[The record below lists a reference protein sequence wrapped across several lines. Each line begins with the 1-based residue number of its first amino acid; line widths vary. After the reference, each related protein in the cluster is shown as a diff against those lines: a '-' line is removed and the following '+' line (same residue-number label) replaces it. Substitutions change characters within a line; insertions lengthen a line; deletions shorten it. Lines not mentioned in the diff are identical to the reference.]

1 MIKSCLIKILY
12 RLLDW
17 LIQINYKMRTK
28 FSGILT
34 LFLALVVQLTFAQEK
49 LISGTVTD
57 QSGLPL
63 PGVNIVIKG
72 TSTGTQTDFDGNYS
86 INANNGSIL
95 VFSYL
100 GFATKEVPVGVSN
113 SINISLEEDAAQLE
127 EVVVTAQGIRRE
139 KKALGYAVST
149 VASEDIEQKADTD
162 IGKIL
167 RGKASGVR
175 ITGTGGVSGSGANI
189 IIRGI
194 SSITGGNQPLF
205 VVDGVP
211 FDGSS
216 GGANQDASSGNFQ
229 SGNVSSRFADLD
241 PNNIESVSILK
252 GLSATA
258 LYGGQGRNGV
268 ILITTKSGSGSQK
281 KFEFSVNQSMFF
293 NDIVLPDYQ
302 DTWGNGFQN
311 VYGAFFSN
319 WGARFDSRET
329 IPNAFRT
336 MLLNN
341 FGVEPSTLF
350 PDRTD
355 LDSPNV
361 IYRPYDSQEDF
372 FRTGTISTTSITASG
387 SLGNKGSIS
396 ASYSYTDDQ
405 GFIPN
410 NSLKRNNISFGGNYQ
425 FDNKFTVSGK
435 FNYARTDI
443 QSPFT
448 DASTGSDVAIS
459 TAGTGGIQSIWNI
472 LYLPRSIDIND
483 PYQHPITG
491 ESLWYRGGNDR
502 TNPRWT
508 LDNSKDQNS
517 TDRIFGNF
525 NVSYDIKDWLKLT
538 YRVGLDNQNVRA
550 SRSINK
556 GAKDGIHPNGYLQIT
571 NSRFTIWDHSILA
584 GIDKQLSEDFSVQ
597 ATVGGTFQSRI
608 GQTDGVEGRDQ
619 IIFGLQNLSNYTN
632 TSAIIEGTLFPANTL
647 AYQSYSEENNLSAYT
662 SATFGFKDFL
672 YVNGSLR
679 NEWTSTLEPE
689 NRSQFSPG
697 VSASFVP
704 TSAFKEIQSTGG
716 LNFLKLRVGYGTS
729 PGFPSPY
736 NTRNVLSLT
745 PNAFQPLGGGT
756 TTTASISDFLANPNL
771 KPELSKEYE
780 AGIETRLFNNRVGL
794 EVTVYNRDTEDQ
806 IIARPLAPETGYTA
820 TFTNIGNVVN
830 KGIEIT
836 YDITP
841 IKTDNFSW
849 NLSGSYTTNQSEV
862 KGLDDGEQILYGG
875 IFATPQNAAINGEQ
889 LGVIV
894 GTRILRDE
902 EGNPLIDENGY
913 WIQDPSNGII
923 GDPNPDWFMT
933 INNGIKWKNFSFDMQ
948 WEYQQGGDIYATTVG
963 ALIGRGLVED
973 TDFDRTQGIIL
984 PGVRQ
989 STGQSNDIQITSTEA
1004 YFNNIG
1010 FGLDEVLI
1018 YDATHVRLREASL
1031 SYSLDS
1037 KWLKN
1042 TPFGSVS
1049 LTLAGQNLFVKAFN
1063 VPSSVNYDPE
1073 LNSLGVGN
1081 SQGFDYLT
1089 SWNSRRYGMSVKLT
1103 F

>member
-1 MIKSCLIKILY
+1 MKSPTKRIL
-12 RLLDW
+12 
-17 LIQINYKMRTK
+17 M
-28 FSGILT
+28 
-34 LFLALVVQLTFAQEK
+34 LFLALVAQISFAQETTITGK
-49 LISGTVTD
+49 VTD
-57 QSGLPL
+57 DQGLPL
-63 PGVNIVIKG
+63 PGVNIVVKN
-72 TSTGTQTDFDGNYS
+72 TNNGTQSDFDGIYTIQAAQGNV
-86 INANNGSIL
+86 L

-100 GFATKEVPVGVSN
+100 GFAEKEVTVGS
-113 SINISLEEDAAQLE
+113 SSTINVQLDPSADVLE
-127 EVVVTAQGIRRE
+127 EVIVTAQGIRRE
-139 KKALGYAVST
+139 KKALGYAVTT
-149 VASEDIEQKADTD
+149 VKSEDLEQKADTD

-205 VVDGVP
+205 IVDGVP

-216 GGANQDASSGNFQ
+216 GGANQDGSSGAFQ

-268 ILITTKSGSGSQK
+268 ILITTKSGSNTNK
-281 KFEFSVNQSMFF
+281 KFEFTVNQSFFF

-311 VYGAFFSN
+311 AYGAFFSN

-336 MLLNN
+336 SIQNN
-341 FGVEPSTLF
+341 FDGIEPSVLF
-350 PDRTD
+350 PDRPE
-355 LDSPNV
+355 LDNPTV
-361 IYRPYDSQEDF
+361 AYRPYDSQKEF
-372 FRTGTISTTSITASG
+372 FKTGTISTTSINASG
-387 SLGNKGSIS
+387 ALGDKGSVN
-396 ASYSYTDDQ
+396 ASYAHTSDE

-410 NSLKRNNISFGGNYQ
+410 NSLTRNNLSFGGTYK

-448 DASTGSDVAIS
+448 DASTGSDVALS

-472 LYLPRSIDIND
+472 LYLPRSVDIND
-483 PYQHPITG
+483 PFQHPVTG

-508 LDNSKDQNS
+508 LNNTRDSNS
-517 TDRIFGNF
+517 TDRLFSNF
-525 NVSYDIKDWLKLT
+525 NVSYDLKDWFKLT

-550 SRSINK
+550 QRSINK
-556 GAKDGIHPNGYLQIT
+556 GAKDGIHPTGYLQVT
-571 NSRFTIWDHSILA
+571 NSRFTIWDHSLLG
-584 GIDKQLSEDFSVQ
+584 GIDKQLSENFNLQ
-597 ATVGGTFQSRI
+597 GTIGATFQSRI
-608 GQTDGVEGRDQ
+608 GTTDGVEGRDQ
-619 IIFGLQNLSNYTN
+619 IIFGLQNIGNYAN
-632 TSAIIEGTLFPANTL
+632 TSGIIEGTLFPLNTVS
-647 AYQSYSEENNLSAYT
+647 YQSYSEENNLSAYAST
-662 SATFGFKDFL
+662 TFGYKDFL
-672 YVNGSLR
+672 YLNASAR
-679 NEWTSTLEPE
+679 NEWTSTLESA

-697 VSASFVP
+697 VSASFIP
-704 TSAFKEIQSTGG
+704 TSAFKGIKSQNGI
-716 LNFLKLRVGYGTS
+716 NFLKLRLGYGTS
-729 PGFPSPY
+729 PGFPTPY
-736 NTRNVLSLT
+736 NTRNVLSLV
-745 PNAFQPLGGGT
+745 PNAFAGNIT
-756 TTTASISDFLANPNL
+756 TTSVNNFLANPDL
-771 KPELSKEYE
+771 RPELSKEFE
-780 AGIETRLFNNRVGL
+780 VGVDARLFDNRLGF
-794 EVTVYNRDTEDQ
+794 EITYYNRDTEDQ
-806 IIARPLAPETGYTA
+806 IIARPLAPETGFTS
-820 TFTNIGNVVN
+820 TFTNVGNVIN
-830 KGIEIT
+830 EGIEIT

-841 IKTDNFSW
+841 VRTDNFRW
-849 NLSGSYTTNQSEV
+849 NISGSYTTNQSEV
-862 KGLDDGEQILYGG
+862 KGLDEGEQILYGG
-875 IFATPQNAAINGEQ
+875 IFATPANAAINGEQ

-894 GTRILRDE
+894 GTRVLRDDN
-902 EGNPLIDENGY
+902 GNFLIDENGE
-913 WIQDPSNGII
+913 WIQDPTNGII
-923 GDPNPDWFMT
+923 GDPNPKWFMT
-933 INNGIKWKNFSFDMQ
+933 VNNGIKWKNLSLNMQ
-948 WEYQQGGDIYATTVG
+948 WEYQHGGDIYATTVG
-963 ALIGRGLVED
+963 ALVGRGLVED

-984 PGVRQ
+984 PGIRQ
-989 STGQSNDIQITSTEA
+989 STGQPNDIQVTSTEA

-1010 FGLDEVLI
+1010 FGLDEQLI
-1018 YDATHVRLREASL
+1018 YDASHIRLREASL
-1031 SYSLDS
+1031 SYSLSS
-1037 KWLKN
+1037 KWLEN

>member
-1 MIKSCLIKILY
+1 MKSPTKRIL
-12 RLLDW
+12 
-17 LIQINYKMRTK
+17 M
-28 FSGILT
+28 
-34 LFLALVVQLTFAQEK
+34 LFLALVAQISFAQESTITGK
-49 LISGTVTD
+49 VTD
-57 QSGLPL
+57 DQGLPL
-63 PGVNIVIKG
+63 PGVNIVVKN
-72 TSTGTQTDFDGNYS
+72 TNNGTQTDFDGIYS
-86 INANNGSIL
+86 IESSQGSVL

-100 GFATKEVPVGVSN
+100 GFSDKEVTVGS
-113 SINISLEEDAAQLE
+113 STTINVQLEPSAAQLE

-149 VASEDIEQKADTD
+149 VKSDDLEQKADTD

-189 IIRGI
+189 IIRGT

-216 GGANQDASSGNFQ
+216 GGANQDASSGSFQ

-268 ILITTKSGSGSQK
+268 ILITTKSGTSARK
-281 KFEFSVNQSMFF
+281 KFEFTVNQSVFL

-319 WGARFDSRET
+319 WGARFDSQET

-336 MLLNN
+336 SINNN
-341 FGVEPSTLF
+341 FDGIEPSVLF
-350 PDRTD
+350 PDRPE
-355 LDSPNV
+355 LDNPNV
-361 IYRPYDSQEDF
+361 VYRPYDSQKAF
-372 FRTGTISTTSITASG
+372 FKTGVISTTSINASG
-387 SLGNKGSIS
+387 SIGDKGSIN
-396 ASYSYTDDQ
+396 ASYAHTNDE

-410 NSLKRNNISFGGNYQ
+410 NSLTRNNISFGGTYK

-435 FNYARTDI
+435 FNYARTNI

-448 DASTGSDVAIS
+448 DASTGSDVALS

-472 LYLPRSIDIND
+472 LYLPRSVDIND
-483 PYQHPITG
+483 PFQHPVTG

-508 LDNSKDQNS
+508 LNNTRDTNS
-517 TDRIFGNF
+517 TDRLFSNF
-525 NVSYDIKDWLKLT
+525 NVSYDLKDWLKLT

-550 SRSINK
+550 QRSINK
-556 GAKDGIHPNGYLQIT
+556 GSKDGIHPTGYLQVT

-584 GIDKQLSEDFSVQ
+584 GIDKQLSENFNLQ
-597 ATVGGTFQSRI
+597 GTVGGTFQSRI
-608 GQTDGVEGRDQ
+608 GTSDGVEGRDQ
-619 IIFGLQNLSNYTN
+619 IIFGLQNIGNYAN
-632 TSAIIEGTLFPANTL
+632 ASGIIEGTLFPLNTVS
-647 AYQSYSEENNLSAYT
+647 YQSYSEENNIAAYV
-662 SATFGFKDFL
+662 SATVGFKDYL
-672 YVNGSLR
+672 YLNASAR
-679 NEWTSTLEPE
+679 NEWTSTLETA

-697 VSASFVP
+697 VSASFIP
-704 TSAFKEIQSTGG
+704 TSAFKGIKSQNG
-716 LNFLKLRVGYGTS
+716 LNFLKLRMGYGTS
-729 PGFPSPY
+729 PGFPTPY
-736 NTRNVLSLT
+736 NTRNVLSLV
-745 PNAFQPLGGGT
+745 PNAFAGNIT
-756 TTTASISDFLANPNL
+756 TTSVNNFLANPDL
-771 KPELSKEYE
+771 RPELSKEFE
-780 AGIETRLFNNRVGL
+780 AGIDARFFDNRIGF
-794 EVTVYNRDTEDQ
+794 EITYYNRDTEDQ
-806 IIARPLAPETGYTA
+806 IIARPLAPETGFTS
-820 TFTNIGNVVN
+820 TFTNVGNVIN
-830 KGIEIT
+830 EGIEIT

-841 IKTDNFSW
+841 VRTENFRW
-849 NLSGSYTTNQSEV
+849 NISGSYTNNQSEV
-862 KGLDDGEQILYGG
+862 KGLDEGEQILYGG
-875 IFATPQNAAINGEQ
+875 IFATPANAAINGEQ

-894 GTRILRDE
+894 GTRVLRDAD
-902 EGNPLIDENGY
+902 GNFLIDENGE
-913 WIQDPSNGII
+913 WIQDPTNGII
-923 GDPNPDWFMT
+923 GDPNPKWFMT
-933 INNGIKWKNFSFDMQ
+933 INNGIKWKNVSFNMQ

-963 ALIGRGLVED
+963 ALVGRGLVED

-984 PGVRQ
+984 PGIRQ
-989 STGQSNDIQITSTEA
+989 STGQPNDIQITSTEA

-1010 FGLDEVLI
+1010 FGLDEQLI
-1018 YDATHVRLREASL
+1018 YDASHVRLREASL
-1031 SYSLDS
+1031 SYSLSD

>member
-1 MIKSCLIKILY
+1 MKS
-12 RLLDW
+12 
-17 LIQINYKMRTK
+17 RTK
-28 FSGILT
+28 QILM
-34 LFLALVVQLTFAQEK
+34 LLLALVVQMSFAQENTITGK
-49 LISGTVTD
+49 VTD
-57 QSGLPL
+57 DQGSPL
-63 PGVNIVIKG
+63 PGVNIVVKN
-72 TSTGTQTDFDGNYS
+72 TNNGTQSDFDGLYS
-86 INANNGSIL
+86 ISASSGAVL

-100 GFATKEVPVGVSN
+100 GFSDKEVTLGSSSTIDVQLVASTA
-113 SINISLEEDAAQLE
+113 ELE
-127 EVVVTAQGIRRE
+127 EVIVTAQGIRRE

-149 VASEDIEQKADTD
+149 VKSEDLEQKADTD

-216 GGANQDASSGNFQ
+216 GGTNQNNRESSSGGFQ

-268 ILITTKSGSGSQK
+268 ILITTKSGANTNK
-281 KFEFSVNQSMFF
+281 KFEITVNQSVFF

-319 WGARFDSRET
+319 WGARFDSQET

-336 MLLNN
+336 SIINN
-341 FGVEPSTLF
+341 FDGIEPSVLF
-350 PDRTD
+350 PNRPE
-355 LDSPNV
+355 LDAENV
-361 IYRPYDSQEDF
+361 VYRPFDSQKAF
-372 FRTGTISTTSITASG
+372 FKTGVISTTSINASG
-387 SLGNKGSIS
+387 AIGDKGSVN
-396 ASYSYTDDQ
+396 ASYAHTNDE
-405 GFIPN
+405 GFIPG
-410 NSLKRNNISFGGNYQ
+410 NSLIRNNLSFGGTYK

-435 FNYARTDI
+435 FNYARTNI

-448 DASTGSDVAIS
+448 DASTGSDVALS
-459 TAGTGGIQSIWNI
+459 AAGTGGIQSIWNI
-472 LYLPRSIDIND
+472 LYLPRSVDIND
-483 PYQHPITG
+483 PFQHPITG

-508 LDNSKDQNS
+508 LNNTRDSNS
-517 TDRIFGNF
+517 TDRLFSNF
-525 NVSYDIKDWLKLT
+525 NVSYDLKDWLKLT

-550 SRSINK
+550 QRAINK
-556 GAKDGIHPNGYLQIT
+556 GAKDGIHPTGYLQVT
-571 NSRFTIWDHSILA
+571 NSRFTIWDHSLLA
-584 GIDKQLSEDFSVQ
+584 GIDKQLSEDFSLQ
-597 ATVGGTFQSRI
+597 ATLGSTFQSRI
-608 GQTDGVEGRDQ
+608 GTTDGIEGRDQ
-619 IIFGLQNLSNYTN
+619 IIFGLQNIGNYAN
-632 TSAIIEGTLFPANTL
+632 ASGIIEGTLFPLNTVS
-647 AYQSYSEENNLSAYT
+647 YQSYSEENNIAAYA
-662 SATFGFKDFL
+662 SATLGYKDFL
-672 YVNGSLR
+672 YLNGSAR
-679 NEWTSTLEPE
+679 NEWTSTLEVA

-697 VSASFVP
+697 VSASFIP
-704 TSAFKEIQSTGG
+704 TSAFKGIKSQNG
-716 LNFLKLRVGYGTS
+716 LNFLKLRLGYGTS
-729 PGFPSPY
+729 PGFPAPY
-736 NTRNVLSLT
+736 NTRNVLSLV
-745 PNAFQPLGGGT
+745 PNAFAGNIT
-756 TTTASISDFLANPNL
+756 TTSINNFLANPDL
-771 KPELSKEYE
+771 RPELSKEFE
-780 AGIETRLFNNRVGL
+780 AGIDARLFNNRLGF
-794 EVTVYNRDTEDQ
+794 EVTYYNRDTEDQ
-806 IIARPLAPETGYTA
+806 IIARPLAPETGFTS
-820 TFTNIGNVVN
+820 TFTNVGNVIN
-830 KGIEIT
+830 EGIEIT
-836 YDITP
+836 YNITP
-841 IKTDNFSW
+841 VKTENFNW
-849 NLSGSYTTNQSEV
+849 TISGSYTNNQSEV
-862 KGLDDGEQILYGG
+862 KGLDEGEQILYGG
-875 IFATPQNAAINGEQ
+875 IFATPANAAINGEQ

-894 GTRILRDE
+894 GTRVLRDDD
-902 EGNPLIDENGY
+902 GNFLIDENGE
-913 WIQDPSNGII
+913 WIQDPTNGVI
-923 GDPNPDWFMT
+923 GDPNPTWFMT
-933 INNGIKWKNFSFDMQ
+933 LNNSIKWKNLSFNMQ

-984 PGVRQ
+984 PGIRQ
-989 STGQSNDIQITSTEA
+989 STGQPNDIQITSTEA

-1010 FGLDEVLI
+1010 FGLDEQLI
-1018 YDATHVRLREASL
+1018 YDASHIRLREASL
-1031 SYSLDS
+1031 SYSLSS
-1037 KWLKN
+1037 KWLEN